1 MAMEVQ
7 IVDNSKIVLHSLDT
21 AMTLAL
27 EAIGVQA
34 ESDVA
39 LMAPVDTGRLRA
51 SITHRREGKD
61 AVAVGTNVEYAI
73 YQEFGTS
80 RMPAAN
86 GGVGYLRPAIT
97 HNLDRYKGIAEQI
110 FRSVSM

>member
-39 LMAPVDTGRLRA
+39 LMSPVDTGRLRA
-51 SITHRREGKD
+51 SITHRQEGKD
-61 AVAVGTNVEYAI
+61 AVAIGTDVYYAI

-80 RMPAAN
+80 KMIAAN
-86 GGVGYLRPAIT
+86 GGRGFLRPAIT
-97 HNLDRYKGIAEQI
+97 ENLNRYKGIAEQI
-110 FRSVSM
+110 FRSVSI

>member
-27 EAIGVQA
+27 EAIGMQA
-34 ESDVA
+34 EGDVA
-39 LMAPVDTGRLRA
+39 LMAPHDTGRLQG
-51 SITHRREGKD
+51 SITHRVVDKD
-61 AVAVGTNVEYAI
+61 AVAIGTDVNYSI

-80 RMPAAN
+80 KMEAAN
-86 GGVGYLRPAIT
+86 GGRGFLRPAIT
-97 HNLDRYKGIAEQI
+97 ENLNRYKGIAEQI
-110 FRSVSM
+110 FRSVSI